1 MSMLTKS
8 CSFCNRPI
16 AKGSGTMLA
25 KNDGTVLWSCSS
37 KCKKNLLVLKR
48 DPRKLKWTDTL
59 KAELKSKSKLAEQTL
74 VIVKPDAVK
83 RNLAE
88 EILSRFKKKGFRI
101 SKLKTFNFT
110 VEMAEQFYS
119 VHSSKPFFGELVSF
133 ITSGTVTAAIIEGD
147 NVINVTREIIGK
159 TNPKEASPGTIR
171 GDFGTGILEN
181 SIHAS
186 DSRES
191 FDKEV
196 NVVF

>member
-1 MSMLTKS
+1 
-8 CSFCNRPI
+8 
-16 AKGSGTMLA
+16 
-25 KNDGTVLWSCSS
+25 
-37 KCKKNLLVLKR
+37 
-48 DPRKLKWTDTL
+48 
-59 KAELKSKSKLAEQTL
+59 LAEQTL

-119 VHSSKPFFGELVSF
+119 VHGSKPFFGELVSF
-133 ITSGTVTAAIIEGD
+133 ITSGAVVAAIIEGD

-159 TNPKEASPGTIR
+159 TNPEEASLGTIR